1 MPPVTI
7 AVLSQKGG
15 TGKTTTVRTLT
26 DVFRRV
32 GLSVLAVD
40 LDPQGNLSD
49 YLDVDPDASPT
60 IGDVLSGRAKARE
73 AIHDG
78 IIPANLGLAESELAL
93 GGKMGRELTL
103 KKALREVAGDYDI
116 VLIDCPPALGLL
128 TVNALVA
135 SDYALLSAEAQ
146 YFALQGVEQALEVIE
161 LARDSLNPDL
171 EWLGVVLNIAD
182 MRTRH
187 SREAF
192 DSLRQHFGDK
202 LIETTIRSSIAY
214 AESAE
219 RAVSILDY
227 RPDLAVDYLDVA
239 DELLKRL
246 GRDDARKPLRQLRRA
261 ARARVGR
268 RGPRL
273 TGFGPRPN
281 VALTLGG
288 ETGGVTTESAA
299 APASAPSPLTP
310 LPRAR
315 AGDPGRAHVRADPDQ
330 DQHDLQ
336 RAARPPAV
344 PARAGHPHPGGG
356 AGGARAGGAPVV
368 VGAGTACGSP
378 SWRWSALGALNL
390 TMGAGKALREDLG
403 VPIAGFGGASGPGA
417 LIARHEH
424 AADLLRIFT
433 ILFTA
438 VLIVSLALF
447 REDGGAPVTGI
458 GFVDGLVVRLR
469 STPAVLVLARVAMAV
484 LAVLCLYFVFHT
496 GDLGAKAVW
505 QGRIHSGGGF
515 GGAPGGGGGVG
526 SLFGPGS
533 GGGSGGGGGGWAA
546 GRRPGPAGQSSRTS
560 APWDSNGARRTS
572 AQPSAARLRRSITA
586 PVCS

>member
-1 MPPVTI
+1 LLKRRIVFV
-7 AVLSQKGG
+7 AGKGG

-32 GLSVLAVD
+32 GLTVLTVD

-60 IGDVLSGRAKARE
+60 IGDVLSGRAKARN

-103 KKALREVAGDYDI
+103 KKALREVAADYDL

-171 EWLGVVLNIAD
+171 QWLGVVLNIAD

-202 LIETTIRSSIAY
+202 LVETTIRASIAY

-227 RPDLAVDYLDVA
+227 RPDLGVDYLAVA

-246 GRDDARKPLRQLRRA
+246 GQD
-261 ARARVGR
+261 RARQQ
-268 RGPRL
+268 
-273 TGFGPRPN
+273 
-281 VALTLGG
+281 
-288 ETGGVTTESAA
+288 
-299 APASAPSPLTP
+299 
-310 LPRAR
+310 
-315 AGDPGRAHVRADPDQ
+315 VR
-330 DQHDLQ
+330 
-336 RAARPPAV
+336 
-344 PARAGHPHPGGG
+344 
-356 AGGARAGGAPVV
+356 
-368 VGAGTACGSP
+368 
-378 SWRWSALGALNL
+378 
-390 TMGAGKALREDLG
+390 E
-403 VPIAGFGGASGPGA
+403 
-417 LIARHEH
+417 
-424 AADLLRIFT
+424 LLR
-433 ILFTA
+433 
-438 VLIVSLALF
+438 
-447 REDGGAPVTGI
+447 
-458 GFVDGLVVRLR
+458 
-469 STPAVLVLARVAMAV
+469 
-484 LAVLCLYFVFHT
+484 
-496 GDLGAKAVW
+496 
-505 QGRIHSGGGF
+505 
-515 GGAPGGGGGVG
+515 
-526 SLFGPGS
+526 
-533 GGGSGGGGGGWAA
+533 
-546 GRRPGPAGQSSRTS
+546 
-560 APWDSNGARRTS
+560 S
-572 AQPSAARLRRSITA
+572 AQPAQASA
-586 PVCS
+586 